1 MVKVYF
7 VGEMIRAGTTCGER
21 ERGVLDSN
29 SIYHTCVFRVKKM
42 CFPLHPFTRQQPLH
56 SSCLRGRRHNILLA
70 TAKEDSGAVE
80 APSPE
85 TTCSCGLHVTTVFT
99 SGQPRDSSLKLRKL
113 GRWQAEEASNFT

>member
-7 VGEMIRAGTTCGER
+7 VGEMVRAGTTCGER
-21 ERGVLDSN
+21 EVLDSN
-29 SIYHTCVFRVKKM
+29 PIYHVSHPDVTPHVCISREKM

-70 TAKEDSGAVE
+70 TAKEDS
-80 APSPE
+80 
-85 TTCSCGLHVTTVFT
+85 VFT